1 MSVGEY
7 CNREVT
13 VCTPETSISEAA
25 RLMHQA
31 HAGNLIVIEETG
43 PGNRPIGIVTDRD
56 LVIEVL
62 ALNIDPNVLTVGD
75 IMSTQPVTARE
86 NEDMFDVL
94 ARMRRAGVRRVPV
107 VDGEGILIG
116 LITLDDMLELF
127 HEGLDDMMWL
137 IRNEIEHEQQ
147 ERQN

>member
-1 MSVGEY
+1 MPVGEY

-13 VCTPETSISEAA
+13 VCTPETSISKAA
-25 RLMHQA
+25 RLMRQA

-62 ALNIDPNVLTVGD
+62 ALDIDPNVLTVGD